1 MDNVYML
8 KNRLSQAAF
17 TVVVATDGAQ
27 GIAMATSEQPAL
39 ILMDLTLPDIHG
51 EEGVVQAH
59 VQA

>member
-1 MDNVYML
+1 ML
-8 KNRLSQAAF
+8 KSRHSRAAF

-27 GIAMATSEQPAL
+27 GIAIATSEQRDL